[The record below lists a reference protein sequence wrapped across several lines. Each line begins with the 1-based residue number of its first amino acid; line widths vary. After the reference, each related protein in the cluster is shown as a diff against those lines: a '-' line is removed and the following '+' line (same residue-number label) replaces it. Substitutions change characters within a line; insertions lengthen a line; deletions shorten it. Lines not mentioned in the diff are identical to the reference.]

1 MAESQSVKRRRY
13 YQRSIERHYG
23 GELAGLAHNQLFSQ
37 RGLRGTTLGP
47 ANRGR
52 RLNAAERQAIEA
64 KLKDE
69 GRLFWGARAR
79 SISAGSVVRFFS
91 Q

>member
-52 RLNAAERQAIEA
+52 RLDAAERQAIEQKNA
-64 KLKDE
+64 
-69 GRLFWGARAR
+69 GRWAAVRNSGRVLFY
-79 SISAGSVVRFFS
+79 
-91 Q
+91 